1 MKVADIHCHILPGVD
16 DGSRDMEQTMRMIK
30 TAYEEDIRLIIATPH
45 YHIGK
50 VKVNASVAMEYL
62 EQVKANIKDKYPDL
76 KLYLGQEIY
85 YYSEAMEDV
94 DSGRAGTMASSSYV
108 LMEFSQ
114 DVSFI
119 EITDAVYD
127 AISHGYSPVLAH
139 IERYGCLFGKYDR
152 IEKLVESGAYLQVN
166 AGSVAGK
173 HGHAE
178 KSFIKKLLKKQYI
191 SFVATDAHND
201 TGRAP
206 IMSEAVRTMEK
217 ICKPDYLL
225 KVLWT
230 NPLKIIDNEEI

>member
-50 VKVNASVAMEYL
+50 VKVNSSVAMKYL
-62 EQVKANIKDKYPDL
+62 EQVKTNIKNKYPDL

-127 AISHGYSPVLAH
+127 AISHGYSPVLAL
-139 IERYGCLFGKYDR
+139 IQWQICQKNMEYINLF
-152 IEKLVESGAYLQVN
+152 L
-166 AGSVAGK
+166 
-173 HGHAE
+173 
-178 KSFIKKLLKKQYI
+178 
-191 SFVATDAHND
+191 
-201 TGRAP
+201 
-206 IMSEAVRTMEK
+206 
-217 ICKPDYLL
+217 
-225 KVLWT
+225 
-230 NPLKIIDNEEI
+230 